1 MLSQNLMKI
10 NAELATGLSN
20 QLLINPY
27 KTKLDIFGSRVM
39 ISKTMKDRLFPT
51 IMILAT
57 AKDEFFYT

>member
-10 NAELATGLSN
+10 NAELVTGLSN

-27 KTKLDIFGSRVM
+27 KTKLYDL
-39 ISKTMKDRLFPT
+39 KDNERLFPT

>member
-10 NAELATGLSN
+10 NAELVTGLSN

-27 KTKLDIFGSRVM
+27 KTKLDIFGSRV
-39 ISKTMKDRLFPT
+39 KRDLKDNDRFPT